1 MSVKIPFIPVRGTED
16 KIANYPNTEGYVY
29 FSTDTKKIYLD
40 SNGDRLS
47 MGGNTGIYYGA
58 VDFGTFEGPEFEF
71 AIINIEDQKEPNI
84 GDLIINTDGCFY
96 KVIRKNSGINV
107 ITNRIVLSGSGSTGP
122 NIPQGGMSIKI
133 VNGTNRTALM
143 NSDITIDFIFEDYN
157 AEEQN
162 MGAGRYEILIDNVN
176 KKTGIALNSYG
187 ESNPLINSIPIK
199 DFLKEEKT
207 YTIYVVCYGSKGG
220 GVEVSQKSQPIYL
233 TVTNFS
239 VKWDHKISNVHDIN
253 AVDGFSTSWVA
264 EVKGENI
271 ESTVVIDNTYT
282 IGPFSGTHLTIPQ
295 EQIVNSYGLNHGV
308 HTFKVSVSAIIGGV
322 RIPAAES
329 ITKNLIFYDENNTS
343 YIVVCDFFDTDI
355 QQYDT
360 VQFPVMI
367 YHPNNT
373 QALGNISFFV
383 GNELKGSYSGLSN
396 FEQRNFAFTPETT
409 GLHLIEF
416 KSNNGGLVSFT
427 LNVSSLD
434 IPGLEEVS
442 GYEFKFKASEFS
454 TNEAIKQW
462 KIGESFISFS
472 ENFDWI
478 NGGLVA
484 DETANEH
491 GVYFNIPA
499 GSTMTIPYELFA
511 TELKTSGA
519 CCKIIFEASNCRD
532 YDAQVLSCYNNTSN
546 KGLQLNAQN
555 GVIKYIG
562 GELDVQYCEDTYI
575 EYEFN
580 IDDNY
585 LTIWL
590 DGIPSM
596 VEELS
601 SIDSFQF
608 PGFNIVIGSDDC
620 DVHLYLIKFYKKSL
634 TNTEHL
640 NNFIIDVPKSA
651 EIKARY
657 DRNDIET
664 TDSKGNKYISP
675 TLLAQKNPNCN
686 VYVYKV
692 PYIPTSKN
700 DVFITDENHNEIYE
714 CCDFI
719 QYKGSDQA
727 IRSYSGVKL
736 RAQGTSSMAYGVSA
750 YNLDAKFPEKWAMD
764 DQAIPVNYYNTKV
777 NVASCEGANNALNQ
791 EWYNRY
797 QPYKTQKRLQLRN
810 DGKVARDTMQFQN
823 GVLFIEDHNTTEDS
837 STETKNNVFKEI
849 NGYISNPYPRMYSI
863 ANMGNS
869 KKNVDVF
876 HGAGNIYECCVEVA
890 DNNTSGQRMVTI
902 GGFYPEDKNKGI
914 QEHEVPIILADDLF
928 DEDGFIKDN
937 VDWGQSYDEYT
948 QTWIS
953 NEKLWEDSLIN
964 EGLFEFRYCID
975 EEDFKPSDD
984 FASFDEYQKEISKR
998 FLRLVRWFAKW
1009 NPANTYSE
1017 YDLEN
1022 NLSNLLYQSEI
1033 ASKESSY
1040 KYQLILKEIIIENI
1054 EEHFSDIFSEEKKLE
1069 ILNKI
1074 KADIEENNSSVEQGS
1089 DKYNELIT
1097 TKYYDALRDI
1107 LVEQNESLV
1116 DIDNSSRNEML
1127 LLIHDEIIA
1136 QWKQILVDNNK
1147 ISEGENVEEIIKE
1160 QYALYI
1166 RQTKYTLNAP
1176 VTFSSND
1183 LKVPSIKSIYSNYT
1197 AQEILSGKSELSLAK
1212 TYELDSKEY
1221 RAAQMLSEAGKYLI
1235 MDSIVYHYLFIE
1247 RHTMVDNVAKNTFWN
1262 TEDGV
1267 HWELTKNYDNDTADG
1282 VNNSGFLAF
1291 NYGVEPMDN
1300 NASGSSIFNA
1310 RPSAWLNF
1318 ISLLPEL
1325 RENMYRSISSAWRAG
1340 NYLTAFEDW
1349 QNAIPE
1355 RCWIEDFYRKYF
1367 RPREIYND
1375 GSYLPRLANGKKTH
1389 QRKQYEIYQEQYM
1402 DSEYKQNTS
1411 EGNYL
1416 EVRLNQ
1422 PEIQGADL
1430 HEVSATLT
1438 PYADGY
1444 MTIAIAS
1451 GAGESASVNIHQRIK
1466 KGIPTKFN
1474 KTQQTPFDDG
1484 TFYIYSPGL
1493 YTEFTGIEN
1502 LYPQYVKLS
1511 PGIKLRKISFNATRE
1526 EQKNTFEEGI
1536 TLPNNIEN
1544 LQFINCK
1551 SINTSLDLSNK
1562 KRLKILNT
1570 EGSNFT
1576 SCVIAAGAPLSVI
1589 TLEKP
1594 EGLLMKDLFYLKPE
1608 QFKINNYSALRSI
1621 NLDNI
1626 DFNVHSSI
1634 SKNISKN
1641 IIENIFNRLPS
1652 GETLR
1657 YSLKNVG
1664 WNFNN
1669 TNELDDT
1676 NIFLLDKLL
1685 NQLTIDNQLKALSL
1699 TGFANISSTAYNSSN
1714 SVNLYNKYSLVSN
1727 NDTSFP
1733 NLDLQFKGEGAKL
1746 YNIDIKNGDGNI
1758 VWTRKVSSLNNLS
1771 NELLNNG
1778 ALGEFD
1784 SIQAI
1789 FKSESNE
1796 YIYEFANKWKFTTED
1811 NKTGYIEGQDLN
1823 LSIIEVDN
1831 PFQDISIEPVYTENI
1846 NYYTVN
1852 FYNEND
1858 DTPFYSINNATYGQ
1872 TFDEV
1877 KPSII
1882 PVKDDSNLSLTLT
1895 YKLKGYSSIK
1905 GSAALINEDTWTVIS
1920 KKGNNLYAVFE
1931 EKSVYDIDYSDY
1943 LNLSAD
1949 SKTVN
1954 GLKMSS
1960 DGTTPIYSGRKIV
1973 IPSSVKMIGSN
1984 AFQRN
1989 KSLRNVFIA
1998 KPSNLEAIA
2007 SYAFQESSIEYF
2019 EFVSSITEI
2028 YTQAFYSCPLDPALY
2043 NNTIRMPSG
2052 LKKIYRNAF
2061 DGALKA
2067 NAPGPTRI
2075 YIPGTIE
2082 QMQSRS
2088 FANSDALNVHIY
2100 IGDSKNP
2107 SSLQFSASETIRSN
2121 YRGPQQTKDIR
2132 SVQLYSTIYNINSD
2146 YTDNGIIL
2154 WSSDSN
2160 TQQIF
2165 NIENLYVNPDEGE

>member
-1 MSVKIPFIPVRGTED
+1 MSDKIPFIPVYGTED
-16 KIANYPNTEGYVY
+16 KIEKQSYSEGHVY
-29 FSTDTKKIYLD
+29 FSTDTRKIYLD
-40 SNGDRLS
+40 TNESRLS
-47 MGGNTGIYYGA
+47 MGGNTGIYYGK
-58 VDFGTFEGPEFEF
+58 VDFGTFEGPEFDF
-71 AIINIEDQKEPNI
+71 TINDIEDYKEPNL

-96 KVIRKNSGINV
+96 KVIRKSGTDI
-107 ITNRIVLSGSGSTGP
+107 ITNRIVLSGSGTTGP
-122 NIPQGGMSIKI
+122 DIPQGGMSIKI

-143 NSDITIDFIFEDYN
+143 NSNVTIDFVFEDYN

-162 MGAGRYEILIDNVN
+162 MGAGRYEILIDNVS

-187 ESNPLINSIPIK
+187 ETKPTINSIPIK
-199 DFLKEEKT
+199 EFLKEEKT

-220 GVEVSQKSQPIYL
+220 SIEVSQKSQPIYL

-239 VKWDHKISNVHDIN
+239 VKWEHKISDIHNIN
-253 AVDGFSTSWVA
+253 AMDGFSTSWIA
-264 EVKGENI
+264 EVQGEDI
-271 ESTVVIDNTYT
+271 ESTVIIDNTYT
-282 IGPFSGTHLTIPQ
+282 IGPFSGTNLIIPK
-295 EQIVNSYGLNHGV
+295 EQVINNYRLEHGV
-308 HTFKVSVSAIIGGV
+308 HTFEVKVSAVIGGV

-343 YIVVCDFFDTDI
+343 YIIVCDFFDNNI

-367 YHPNNT
+367 YHPNNA
-373 QALGNISFFV
+373 QASGEISFSV
-383 GNELKGSYSGLSN
+383 NGEPKGKYIGLKN
-396 FEQRNFAFTPETT
+396 FEQKIFTFTPEIS

-416 KSNNGGLVSFT
+416 KSNNGGSLNFI
-427 LNVSSLD
+427 LNVSSLN
-434 IPGLEEVS
+434 IPITEVL
-442 GYEFKFKASEFS
+442 GYEFKFKASDFS
-454 TNEAIKQW
+454 TNEEIKKW
-462 KIGESFISFS
+462 KIENNLISFS

-478 NGGLVA
+478 NGGLIT
-484 DETANEH
+484 DDSANTH

-511 TELKTSGA
+511 TNLKTSGA

-532 YDAQVLSCYNNTSN
+532 YDAQVLACYNNSIN
-546 KGLQLNAQN
+546 KGLRLNAQN
-555 GVIKYIG
+555 GIIQYTG

-580 IDDNY
+580 IDDDY

-590 DGIPSM
+590 DGVPSM
-596 VEELS
+596 VKELS
-601 SIDSFQF
+601 LIDSFQL

-620 DVHLYLIKFYKKSL
+620 DVHLYLIKFYKRSL
-634 TNTEHL
+634 TNNEHL

-657 DRNDIET
+657 DRNDIEM

-692 PYIPTSKN
+692 PYIPTSKD
-700 DVFITDENHNEIYE
+700 DVFITDENNNENYE
-714 CCDFI
+714 CCDYI

-736 RAQGTSSMAYGVSA
+736 RAQGTSSMAYGISA

-823 GVLFIEDHNTTEDS
+823 GVLFIEDHNQTKDS

-849 NGYISNPYPRMYSI
+849 DGYISNPYPRMYSI

-869 KKNVDVF
+869 KKNTDVF

-914 QEHEVPIILADDLF
+914 QEHEVPIILEDDLF

-953 NEKLWEDSLIN
+953 NEKLWEDALIN

-975 EEDFKPSDD
+975 EDDFKPSND
-984 FASFDEYQKEISKR
+984 FTSFDKYQKEISKR

-1017 YDLEN
+1017 DDLEN
-1022 NLSNLLYQSEI
+1022 NLSTLLYQSEI
-1033 ASKESSY
+1033 TSKENSY
-1040 KYQLILKEIIIENI
+1040 KYQLILKEITIENI

-1069 ILNKI
+1069 ILNQI
-1074 KADIEENNSSVEQGS
+1074 KADIEKNNSSIDQGS

-1097 TKYYDALRDI
+1097 TKYYNTLRDI
-1107 LVEQNESLV
+1107 LTEQNKSLIE
-1116 DIDNSSRNEML
+1116 IDNSSRNEML
-1127 LLIHDEIIA
+1127 ILIHNEIIT
-1136 QWKQILVDNNK
+1136 QWKQILVNNNR
-1147 ISEGENVEEIIKE
+1147 IDENENIEENIKQ

-1166 RQTKYTLNAP
+1166 YETKYTLDSP

-1183 LKVPSIKSIYSNYT
+1183 LKVPSIRSIYSNYN
-1197 AQEILSGKSELSLAK
+1197 AQEILSGKSETSLAK
-1212 TYELDSKEY
+1212 TYKLDSKEY
-1221 RAAQMLSEAGKYLI
+1221 RAARMLSEAGKYLI

-1262 TEDGV
+1262 TEDGI
-1267 HWELTKNYDNDTADG
+1267 HWELTKNYDNDTSDG

-1291 NYGVEPMDN
+1291 NYGIEPMDSD
-1300 NASGSSIFNA
+1300 ASGSSIFNA

-1325 RENMYRSISSAWRAG
+1325 RENMYRSISSAWRA
-1340 NYLTAFEDW
+1340 NSYLTSFENW
-1349 QNAIPE
+1349 QNVIPE

-1375 GSYLPRLANGKKTH
+1375 NSYLPRLANGKKTH
-1389 QRKQYEIYQEQYM
+1389 QRKQYETYQEQYM

-1422 PEIQGADL
+1422 PTIPGATLYQVD
-1430 HEVSATLT
+1430 ATLT

-1466 KGIPTKFN
+1466 KGVPTEFK
-1474 KTQQTPFDDG
+1474 KTQTTSFDDG

-1511 PGIKLRKISFNATRE
+1511 SGIKLRKISFNATQN
-1526 EQKNTFEEGI
+1526 EQKNTFEADI

-1551 SINTSLDLSNK
+1551 SINQSLNLSDK

-1570 EGSNFT
+1570 EGSSFT
-1576 SCVIAAGAPLSVI
+1576 SCVIAEGAPLSAI

-1608 QFKINNYSALRSI
+1608 QFKIKNYSVLRSI
-1621 NLDNI
+1621 DLNNI
-1626 DFNVHSSI
+1626 DFNINSSV

-1641 IIENIFNRLPS
+1641 IVENIFNGLKP
-1652 GETLR
+1652 EEKFT
-1657 YSLKNVG
+1657 YSLNNVG
-1664 WNFNN
+1664 WKFNS
-1669 TNELDDT
+1669 TDELNDT

-1685 NQLTIDNQLKALSL
+1685 GQLTINGKPKAQSL
-1699 TGFANISSTAYNSSN
+1699 TGFANISSMAYNSSE
-1714 SVNLYNKYSLVSN
+1714 SIDLYNKYSLVSE

-1733 NLDLQFKGEGAKL
+1733 NFDLQFYGDNAKL
-1746 YNIDIKNGDGNI
+1746 YNINVKNGDGKI

-1771 NELLNNG
+1771 NDLLNNG
-1778 ALGEFD
+1778 SLGVFD
-1784 SIQAI
+1784 STQAI

-1796 YIYEFANKWKFTTED
+1796 YKYEFDNKWKYTTDDGEV
-1811 NKTGYIEGQDLN
+1811 GYIQNREPDLT
-1823 LSIIEVDN
+1823 SIEVN
-1831 PFQDISIEPVYTENI
+1831 NIYSNISIEPVYIESI
-1846 NYYTVN
+1846 NHYTIN
-1852 FYNEND
+1852 FYNENEIE
-1858 DTPFYSINNATYGQ
+1858 PFYSINNAIYGQ
-1872 TFDEV
+1872 TFNEI
-1877 KPSII
+1877 KPLII
-1882 PVKDDSNLSLTLT
+1882 PAKDDSLLDLTMT
-1895 YKLKGYSSIK
+1895 YEFNGYSATKDSTNI
-1905 GSAALINEDTWTVIS
+1905 INENAWTVLS
-1920 KKGNNLYAVFE
+1920 DANLYAVFI
-1931 EKSVYDIDYSDY
+1931 EKDVYDIDYSSY
-1943 LNLSAD
+1943 LELGKDNSL
-1949 SKTVN
+1949 N
-1954 GLKMSS
+1954 GLKTTE
-1960 DGTTPIYSGRKIV
+1960 DGDQIYSGRKIV
-1973 IPSSVKMIGSN
+1973 IPESITTINSN
-1984 AFQRN
+1984 AFYKN
-1989 KSLRNVFIA
+1989 KTLKNIFVNGT
-1998 KPSNLEAIA
+1998 NLTTIS
-2007 SYAFQESSIEYF
+2007 SYAFGDSSIEYF
-2019 EFVSSITEI
+2019 EFVSSITNI
-2028 YTQAFYSCPLDPALY
+2028 GTKAFYNCPFKILNY
-2043 NNTIRMPSG
+2043 NNVLVLPDSLKNIGESAFNGCFTKESQSG
-2052 LKKIYRNAF
+2052 AEKVINVR
-2061 DGALKA
+2061 
-2067 NAPGPTRI
+2067 
-2075 YIPGTIE
+2075 IPGSIETIGE
-2082 QMQSRS
+2082 TGIAYWRVP
-2088 FANSDALNVHIY
+2088 ANIY
-2100 IGDSKNP
+2100 IGTEDLP
-2107 SSLQFSASETIRSN
+2107 SGIDWINRRTIASNKKLQGENQYNQS
-2121 YRGPQQTKDIR
+2121 YDIHE
-2132 SVQLYSTIYNINSD
+2132 VILYSTKYSSS
-2146 YTDNGIIL
+2146 TDKNNNGIPL
-2154 WSSDSN
+2154 WDANRN
-2160 TQQIF
+2160 TDMIF
-2165 NIENLYVNPDEGE
+2165 NVPELYVIAK